1 MTTTPIRKTLPKI
14 VGIAFIIALLFSVM
28 ITPQTAQATST
39 NLTGP
44 GWVVIA
50 SDEYI
55 DNNDGVYGNDQ
66 FNAIYTMNTYTN
78 EVHGPFLMDE
88 LTPIDESTGSTSGMD
103 LFDVALTPDGKTAL
117 VSAFGAKTIYFVNIT
132 NPLHPKLLSSLKID
146 IFAEDIAVTADGRY
160 ALVTDGGYTQSVYS
174 IDIRNH
180 CLVYELLLPTFD
192 HDANGNPVYG
202 ATNAVAIAPDGT
214 VVMADYFNAAIHTL
228 RITEDGALIYTG
240 THRHYLS
247 STGAVSLTPAKD
259 YMSSLPV
266 NVAISPDGKTVLVSD
281 TVSYVDHDQEKYT
294 DQYAV
299 AVYQITQP
307 GKLVFEQVVT
317 GLPRTMQTIAFTET
331 GDRAIMLGN
340 HGHSYDESLPVP
352 DTYFNDGLYVMDIL
366 GPGQVE
372 FNPDLSTDLKRS
384 TSAQLFGVDGLAI
397 YEGKAYASYSVTTL
411 DSKVYPERYLSVVD
425 LDTFELTQVDWGP
438 TNTRIPVGLAV
449 RQFYPQQIYMPSVT
463 R

>member
-39 NLTGP
+39 SLTGP
-44 GWVVIA
+44 GWVVVA
-50 SDEYI
+50 SNDYV

-66 FNAIYTMNTYTN
+66 FNAIYTVNTYTN

-88 LTPIDESTGSTSGMD
+88 LTPVDESTGTTGGMD

-117 VSAFGAKTIYFVNIT
+117 VSAFGAKTIYFVDIA
-132 NPLHPKLLSSLKID
+132 NPLKPKLLSSLKID

-160 ALVTDGGYTQSVYS
+160 ALVTDGGFTQSVYS
-174 IDIRNH
+174 IDIRNRS
-180 CLVYELLLPTFD
+180 LAYELLLPTFD
-192 HDANGNPVYG
+192 HDVDGNPIHGY
-202 ATNAVAIAPDGT
+202 TNAVAIAPDGT
-214 VVMADYFNAAIHTL
+214 VVMADYFQGAIHSL

-240 THRHYLS
+240 THRYYLS
-247 STGAVSLTPAKD
+247 STGAVSLTAATD
-259 YMSSLPV
+259 YQASRPV

-281 TVSYVDHDQEKYT
+281 TVNYIDHNQDKYT
-294 DQYAV
+294 DLYV
-299 AVYQITQP
+299 VGVYQITQP
-307 GKLVFEQVVT
+307 GKLTFVQVVT
-317 GLPRTMQTIAFTET
+317 GLPRIMQTISFTET

-340 HGHSYDESLPVP
+340 HGHSYDKSLPTP
-352 DTYFNDGLYVMDIL
+352 DTYSNDGLYVMDIL
-366 GPGQVE
+366 GPGQVV

-384 TSAQLFGVDGLAI
+384 TIAQLFGVDGLAV
-397 YEGKAYASYSVTTL
+397 YEGKAYASYPVVTL
-411 DSKVYPERYLSVVD
+411 DSSVYPERYLSVVD
-425 LDTFELTQVDWGP
+425 LDTFELTQVDWGAADA
-438 TNTRIPVGLAV
+438 RIPVGLAV